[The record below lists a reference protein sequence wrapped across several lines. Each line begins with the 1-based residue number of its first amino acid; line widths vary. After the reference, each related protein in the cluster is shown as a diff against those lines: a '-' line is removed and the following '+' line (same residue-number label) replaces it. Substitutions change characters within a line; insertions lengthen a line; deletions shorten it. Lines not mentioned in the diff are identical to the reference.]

1 MLSNPRMLFTDV
13 FFNFR
18 SKLPHNTKHLTNLFG
33 SLALNHLPAL
43 LPELLIVKNA
53 GGLERISLK
62 EIRKLAKAVRFLFKD
77 KNIAD
82 LRAALR
88 PIWGRYLA
96 SLA

>member
-1 MLSNPRMLFTDV
+1 
-13 FFNFR
+13 
-18 SKLPHNTKHLTNLFG
+18 
-33 SLALNHLPAL
+33 
-43 LPELLIVKNA
+43 VKNA